1 MREITMYE
9 TSDGNVSRTRK
20 TAEQHETFLVLSNA
34 LFDLPE
40 APGQSPNVEAALK
53 ALAKHYEVTLTR
65 RPS

>member
-9 TSDGNVSRTRK
+9 TLDGSVFRTKK
-20 TAEQHETFLVLSNA
+20 TAEQHETFLMLSNT

-40 APGQSPNVEAALK
+40 APGQSPIVEAALE
-53 ALAKHYEVTLTR
+53 ALAKHYEVTLIR